1 MVDSSVFHKNAKDAG
16 NRLSALVT
24 NISFGAVAVYFL
36 ALTQKV
42 IVFSAC
48 EKITLI
54 FSLLFFVITSFLRLL
69 ELHLDAKRFYQAAI
83 NLDSNTPNWATKDK
97 LQARR
102 TQVIFAGYYT
112 FALAVVSSI
121 AFMLARIV

>member
-24 NISFGAVAVYFL
+24 NISFGAVAVFFL
-36 ALTQKV
+36 ALTQQQAGYTAHEKQFLV
-42 IVFSAC
+42 I
-48 EKITLI
+48 
-54 FSLLFFVITSFLRLL
+54 SLFFFVITSFLRLL
-69 ELHLDAKRFYQAAI
+69 ELHLDARRFYQTAI
-83 NLDSNTPNWATKDK
+83 NIDSNTPNWATKDK

-102 TQVIFAGYYT
+102 TQVIFASYYT